1 MSNFNYN
8 TMAQNTTIQW
18 QTGTPKETGTYL
30 ITFKYLDEFHVVDV
44 DRWCGVPDNYGDHWE
59 KHYDVNVIAW
69 CLIENIEPFKF

>member
-18 QTGTPKETGTYL
+18 QTGTPKETGKYL
-30 ITFKYLDEFHVVDV
+30 ITTKHHEVEV
-44 DRWCGVPDNYGDHWE
+44 DRWLPAPDEYGDHWE
-59 KHYDVNVIAW
+59 RHYDVDVIAW